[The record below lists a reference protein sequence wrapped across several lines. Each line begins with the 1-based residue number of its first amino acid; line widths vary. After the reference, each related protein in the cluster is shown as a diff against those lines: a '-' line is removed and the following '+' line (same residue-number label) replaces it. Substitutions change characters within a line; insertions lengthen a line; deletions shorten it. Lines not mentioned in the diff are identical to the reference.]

1 MVGTVRQRLFCGVI
15 LYKNL
20 NVSQDR
26 LGTYMRI
33 VEQEMFSQGAREG
46 AKPTTMAN
54 WNRYET
60 TDPTLHGPWKLADTS
75 FAAKANGQPIGTA
88 DTFFFSPFNLKYD
101 LKSEY
106 LPRQARD
113 TT

>member
-1 MVGTVRQRLFCGVI
+1 

-75 FAAKANGQPIGTA
+75 FAAKANGQPIGVA
-88 DTFFFSPFNLKYD
+88 DTLTD
-101 LKSEY
+101 
-106 LPRQARD
+106 
-113 TT
+113 